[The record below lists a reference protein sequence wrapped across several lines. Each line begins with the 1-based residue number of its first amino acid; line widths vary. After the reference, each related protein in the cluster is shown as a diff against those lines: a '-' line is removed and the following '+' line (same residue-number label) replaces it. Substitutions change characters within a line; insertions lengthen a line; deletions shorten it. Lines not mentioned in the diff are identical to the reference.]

1 MECDTAK
8 VQITQTFNEVRSF
21 SYKRKNEQEIL
32 NSFLD
37 KILELQGKITED
49 TNFVFSLVER
59 FEKLSWIDASNLD
72 EETLIVLND
81 IISISRDIHRTMIM
95 RFIFLNKHM
104 RDMASLHIKEFKMS
118 IDDLKESINDLE
130 YIHFRIPYDLRFQEI
145 NERIQSL

>member
-1 MECDTAK
+1 MECVTAK
-8 VQITQTFNEVRSF
+8 VQITQTFNEVRNF
-21 SYKRKNEQEIL
+21 SYNRKNEQEIL

-49 TNFVFSLVER
+49 ANFVFSLVER

-72 EETLIVLND
+72 EETLKVLND
-81 IISISRDIHRTMIM
+81 IISISRDIHRTMIL
-95 RFIFLNKHM
+95 RFVFLNKNM

-130 YIHFRIPYDLRFQEI
+130 YIHFRMPCDSRFQEI